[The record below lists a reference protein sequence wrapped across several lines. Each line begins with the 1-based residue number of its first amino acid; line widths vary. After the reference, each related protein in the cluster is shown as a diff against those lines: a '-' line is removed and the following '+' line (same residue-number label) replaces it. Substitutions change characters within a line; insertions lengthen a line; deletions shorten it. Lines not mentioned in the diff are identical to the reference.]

1 MMTGPMIAGLWAD
14 TVSFF
19 GENMVAVTLLKI
31 VVVLGALLGL
41 VSYTVLA
48 ERRISALIQ
57 DRVGPNRVGWFGLLQ
72 PLADS
77 FKFLLKENVM
87 PAHVNRIYYVMA
99 PCIALAPA
107 LLTFIVIPFGNTLA
121 GEPMVIA
128 NLNVGV
134 LWMFSIASLG
144 VYGIVLGGWASNSKY
159 PFLGGIR
166 SGAQMI
172 SYEISMGL
180 SLIPVFMHVG
190 SLNLMEI
197 VNAQSHL
204 WLFVY
209 PNLFVAFVIFMI
221 SSFAET
227 NRLPFDLPESE
238 QELVGGYHTEY
249 GSMKF
254 AFFFLAEYANMIT
267 ASALMVTLFFGGWQV
282 PFALP
287 ESLNHPVTWFAPFV
301 FQPIS
306 LVHLLSFFLKI
317 LLLLTMFIWIRWTLP
332 RFRYDQ
338 LMNLGWKIF
347 LPVSLANVF
356 VTGIWMALRH

>member
-1 MMTGPMIAGLWAD
+1 MMNANIWAESVDFIAGHPP
-14 TVSFF
+14 
-19 GENMVAVTLLKI
+19 AVILLKI
-31 VVVLGALLGL
+31 AIFLAVLMGL
-41 VSYTVLA
+41 VSYTVFA

-72 PLADS
+72 PFADS

-87 PAHVNRIYYVMA
+87 PAHVNRIYYILA
-99 PCIALAPA
+99 PVIALTPA

-134 LWMFSIASLG
+134 LWIFSIASLG

-166 SGAQMI
+166 SSAQMI
-172 SYEISMGL
+172 SYEICMGL
-180 SLIPVFMHVG
+180 SLIPVFMQVG

-197 VNAQSHL
+197 VKAQTDV
-204 WLFVY
+204 WLFLY
-209 PNLFVAFVIFMI
+209 PNLFVAFIIFMI
-221 SSFAET
+221 ASFAET

-254 AFFFLAEYANMIT
+254 ALFFLAEYANMIT

-282 PFALP
+282 PFPLP
-287 ESLNHPVTWFAPFV
+287 ASLSQNVNWLAPFV
-301 FQPIS
+301 FQPIG
-306 LVHLLSFFLKI
+306 LVYILSFFLKMVFF
-317 LLLLTMFIWIRWTLP
+317 LAVFIWIRWTLP

-338 LMNLGWKIF
+338 LMNLGWKVF
-347 LPVSLANVF
+347 LPVALTNVF

>member
-1 MMTGPMIAGLWAD
+1 MMAAAYGWWVE
-14 TVSFF
+14 TVGFF
-19 GENMVAVTLLKI
+19 GSHPIAVILLKI
-31 VVVLGALLGL
+31 VVVLAVIMGF

-57 DRVGPNRVGWFGLLQ
+57 DRIGPNRVGPFGLFQ
-72 PLADS
+72 AIVDPL
-77 FKFLLKENVM
+77 KFLFKENVM
-87 PAHVNRIYYVMA
+87 PAHVNKLYYVLA
-99 PCIALAPA
+99 PIIALAPA
-107 LLTFIVIPFGNTLA
+107 LLTFTVIPFGHTLA

-128 NLNVGV
+128 DLNVGV
-134 LWMFSIASLG
+134 LWIFSIASLG

-166 SGAQMI
+166 SSAQMI

-190 SLNLMEI
+190 SLNLMAI
-197 VNAQSHL
+197 VESQSGA
-204 WLFVY
+204 WLLVY
-209 PNLFVAFVIFMI
+209 PNLFLAFLIFMV

-267 ASALMVTLFFGGWQV
+267 ASALMVTLFLGGWQL
-282 PFALP
+282 PFAP
-287 ESLNHPVTWFAPFV
+287 PDSWSHGVTWLSPFV
-301 FQPIS
+301 FQPIGVAYIVCFLLKVVLLM
-306 LVHLLSFFLKI
+306 LV
-317 LLLLTMFIWIRWTLP
+317 FIWIRWTLP

-338 LMNLGWKIF
+338 LMNLGWKVF
-347 LPVSLANVF
+347 LPIALANVF
-356 VTGIWMALRH
+356 VTGVWMALTR

>member
-1 MMTGPMIAGLWAD
+1 MMMMTASLWAD

-19 GENMVAVTLLKI
+19 GGNALAVILLKI
-31 VVVLGALLGL
+31 VVALTVLMGL
-41 VSYTVLA
+41 VSYTVFA

-57 DRVGPNRVGWFGLLQ
+57 DRIGPNRVGWFGLLQ

-77 FKFLLKENVM
+77 FKFLFKENVM
-87 PAHVNRIYYVMA
+87 PGHVNRLYYILA

-107 LLTFIVIPFGNTLA
+107 LLTFIVIPFGDTLA
-121 GEPMVIA
+121 GEPMIIA
-128 NLNVGV
+128 DLNVGV

-166 SGAQMI
+166 SSAQMI

-190 SLNLMEI
+190 SLNLRDI
-197 VNAQSHL
+197 IAAQSNL
-204 WLFVY
+204 WFFIH

-221 SSFAET
+221 SAFAET

-287 ESLNHPVTWFAPFV
+287 DWVHQDVGWLAPFV
-301 FQPIS
+301 FKPVGLIY
-306 LVHLLSFFLKI
+306 LLSFFVKMLFF
-317 LLLLTMFIWIRWTLP
+317 LAFFIWIRWTLP

-338 LMNLGWKIF
+338 LMNLGWKVF
-347 LPVSLANVF
+347 LPASLVNVF

>member
-1 MMTGPMIAGLWAD
+1 MTPALPIAGAWAD
-14 TVSFF
+14 TVSFI
-19 GENMVAVTLLKI
+19 GGHPAALILLKI
-31 VVVLGALLGL
+31 TLFLAVLLGL

-72 PLADS
+72 PFADS

-87 PAHVNRIYYVMA
+87 PAHVNRLYYILA

-134 LWMFSIASLG
+134 LWIFSIASLG
-144 VYGIVLGGWASNSKY
+144 VYGVVLGGWASNSKY

-166 SGAQMI
+166 SSAQMI

-180 SLIPVFMHVG
+180 SLIPVFMHIG
-190 SLNLMEI
+190 SLNLMQI
-197 VNAQSHL
+197 VTAQSGA
-204 WLFVY
+204 WLVLY
-209 PNLFVAFVIFMI
+209 PNLFVAFVIFMV

-287 ESLNHPVTWFAPFV
+287 ESLNREVTWLAPFV
-301 FQPIS
+301 FQPIG
-306 LVHLLSFFLKI
+306 LVYILSFFLKI
-317 LLLLTMFIWIRWTLP
+317 LVLLVVFIWIRWTLP

-338 LMNLGWKIF
+338 LMNLGWKVF
-347 LPVSLANVF
+347 LPISLANVF
-356 VTGIWMALRH
+356 VTGIWMAWRQ